1 MAVSGRRHRPWTT
14 PRRHGCTILLTR
26 AMFFFFFSLSP
37 LMCFDLV
44 DGSGSRR
51 RMQGSGSAPTSHA
64 RAAFR
69 AATGRQAEQ
78 GNGSVPYIN
87 RMSMDETRRRG
98 NGNLDNED
106 DVVMRN
112 DSTPRETA
120 WKGHYHDL
128 NSVNSAFFFCMDIM
142 MLLCL
147 LVL

>member
-1 MAVSGRRHRPWTT
+1 
-14 PRRHGCTILLTR
+14 
-26 AMFFFFFSLSP
+26 
-37 LMCFDLV
+37 MCFDLV

-128 NSVNSAFFFCMDIM
+128 NSVNSAFFFAWI
-142 MLLCL
+142 L
-147 LVL
+147 